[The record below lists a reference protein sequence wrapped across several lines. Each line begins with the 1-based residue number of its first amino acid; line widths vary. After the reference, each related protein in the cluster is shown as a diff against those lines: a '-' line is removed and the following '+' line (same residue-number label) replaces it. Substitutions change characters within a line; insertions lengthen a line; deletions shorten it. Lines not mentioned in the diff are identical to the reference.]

1 LLPAPTDQFFSLF
14 HPQKLIEIGM
24 FLFIFIFYKSSKA
37 PFFKGGLD
45 FITLHHG
52 IVTLPHI
59 APA

>member
-1 LLPAPTDQFFSLF
+1 
-14 HPQKLIEIGM
+14 M